1 MLQLGAN
8 LSGATGTTNELLEL
22 QAESLEMATML
33 NGQKYED
40 WLKSK
45 GQEDVEGREGV
56 FGRTSPRVSTRSTLS
71 PAEVRGGV
79 LILRGNPPPR

>member
-1 MLQLGAN
+1 VLQLGAN
-8 LSGATGTTNELLEL
+8 LSGAAGTTNELLEL

-56 FGRTSPRVSTRSTLS
+56 W
-71 PAEVRGGV
+71 
-79 LILRGNPPPR
+79 

>member
-56 FGRTSPRVSTRSTLS
+56 W
-71 PAEVRGGV
+71 
-79 LILRGNPPPR
+79 